1 MALISGVANIP
12 ILPAGWVPVNH
23 VSGQTFSETTV
34 ENWDIDYD
42 PSVKKWA
49 NAKDTKGNLWVW
61 IPRFTYRAIEFA
73 DDPEIKIRFSNGITD
88 DTTAIDSRV
97 CKIHSAFKFG
107 TNELT
112 GLWFPKYAAHQD
124 TTNGNIPGFKAD
136 KEAWRSITVND
147 IFNQTIN
154 LKNHITTN
162 TDGVDSHM
170 MKNAEWG
177 AAGMLAKAIGNSK
190 PKINGD
196 NTYRTGYT
204 TNGATNQIGSLDNT
218 GETSTT
224 GNMTGIFDM
233 VGNTYEYVAG
243 YVNNGHANLNTYCQ
257 SLLDAD
263 SKYKEVFPVGSTDD
277 RPNNYAAAN
286 GMTDGMMIHETSSAG
301 EGTTSWL
308 NWQGNAADSYF
319 PYSSSPVFVRGGI
332 YGNSVAGLAFF
343 SSTTGVSNSNVGF
356 RACFVVLNSAP
367 LISGTD
373 ENLGDKNAP
382 FEITYQVSDSDG
394 DAVDVEEKI
403 NSTIINTIQ
412 GVAQGQDMILSIST
426 EQWNSLELNQEH
438 SISIKATDNK
448 GNISVRTYTFTKVNA
463 VPSEPVILKPA
474 AGETA
479 VGTISIQWSEATDPD
494 GDPLTYKVYYSIDD
508 GVNKTE
514 IATGIS
520 GTSVNWDSS
529 QAPEGSNYKIFIC
542 ANDGKVD
549 GSFASSGIFSIVH
562 NYTPEELLL
571 QAPIHTA
578 RVPLNPIF
586 TAKVGVDPE
595 GDPQF
600 FRFQIATDENFVNL
614 VEDRETGTKN
624 LLTQNQSDIEL
635 DTTGFTGRGAAIVKS
650 TAYKTQ
656 GTSSLKITTNG
667 AEINEGVELDP
678 IDIVSGK
685 TYSAQAKIIGA
696 GYVRLAIEELDAS
709 GNYLRSTGSEP
720 VTLDGTEWQTL
731 NVTAETGDD
740 CKKIRVVVLT
750 SSIIGATFY
759 CDEFMLVKGSD
770 LPIEFILGGSYGIQS
785 TASAITGWEIY
796 DGEKWTGLQATGAPI
811 GTEKVR
817 YSLQD
822 KLQQNIKYY
831 WRMAVKDNTGQYGN
845 WTLPRTIRAGNVLQF
860 SPLPGPI
867 ETSVEVWRVLVMGYE
882 NIAKDGSIPAQ
893 LKVEACNN
901 AFDPFPVW
909 EDITAAYLA
918 KTYAELKNRTKTS
931 EKWGLN
937 IRKTV
942 YANDSLE
949 DIEDIA
955 TGIAFD

>member
-1 MALISGVANIP
+1 MALISGTANRP

-23 VSGQTFSETTV
+23 VSGQTFSETTL
-34 ENWDIDYD
+34 ENWEIDYD
-42 PSVKKWA
+42 TSAKKWA
-49 NAKDTKGNLWVW
+49 NAKDTKGNFWVW

-73 DDPEIKIRFSNGITD
+73 DDPEIKIRFSNGIVD
-88 DTTAIDSRV
+88 DTTSIDSRT
-97 CKIHSAFKFG
+97 CKVHPAFKFD

-124 TTNGNIPGFKAD
+124 TSNGNIPGFKAD

-177 AAGMLAKAIGNSK
+177 AAGMLAKAIGNPK

-196 NTYRTGYT
+196 SSYRTGYT
-204 TNGATNQIGSLDNT
+204 TGGATNQTGSLDNT

-233 VGNTYEYVAG
+233 VGNTYEYVAS
-243 YVNNGHANLNTYCQ
+243 YVNNGHANLDTYCQ
-257 SLLDAD
+257 SLVNAD

-286 GMTDGMMIHETSSAG
+286 GMTDGMMVHETSSAG
-301 EGTTSWL
+301 DGSYGWL
-308 NWQGNAADSYF
+308 NWQGNAAISFF
-319 PYSSSPVFVRGGI
+319 PYSSVPVFRRGGY
-332 YGNSVAGLAFF
+332 YGYSSAGLAFF
-343 SSTTGVSNSNVGF
+343 AYNSGNASSGCGF

-382 FEITYQVSDSDG
+382 FEITYQVSDLDG
-394 DAVDVEEKI
+394 DTVDIEEKI
-403 NSTIINTIQ
+403 NSTVINTIP
-412 GVAQGQDMILSIST
+412 GATQGQDIILSTST
-426 EQWNSLELNQEH
+426 EQWNALELNQEH
-438 SISIKATDNK
+438 SISIKATDSK

-479 VGTISIQWSEATDPD
+479 VGTINIQWSEATDPD
-494 GDPLTYKVYYSIDD
+494 GDPLTYKVYYSTDD
-508 GVNKTE
+508 GTTKTE
-514 IATGIS
+514 IATGLS

-529 QAPEGSNYKIFIC
+529 QVPEGSNYKIFVC

-549 GSFASSGIFSIVH
+549 GPFTSSGIFSIVH
-562 NYTPEELLL
+562 NYTPESLLL
-571 QAPIHTA
+571 QSPVHTA
-578 RVPLNPIF
+578 RVPVNPIF
-586 TAKVGVDPE
+586 EAKVGTDPE

-600 FRFQIATDENFVNL
+600 FRLQIATDENFLNL
-614 VEDRETGTKN
+614 VEDLETSTKN
-624 LLTQNQSDIEL
+624 LLTQNQSSVEL
-635 DTTGFTGRGAAIVKS
+635 DTTGFTGRGAAITTS
-650 TAYKTQ
+650 TTYKTQ
-656 GTSSLKITTNG
+656 GTTSLKITTNG
-667 AEINEGVELDP
+667 AVINEGVELDP
-678 IDIVSGK
+678 IEIVRGK
-685 TYSAQAKIIGA
+685 EFSAQAKIIGA
-696 GYVRLAIEELDAS
+696 GYVRLAIEELDSA

-731 NVTAETGDD
+731 NVTALTGED

-759 CDEFMLVKGSD
+759 CDEFMLVKGSN
-770 LPIEFILGGSYGIQS
+770 LPSDFILGGTYGPG

-796 DGEKWTGLQATGAPI
+796 DGEKWTGLQATGVPN
-811 GTEKVR
+811 GTEKVKH
-817 YSLQD
+817 SLQS

-831 WRMAVKDNTGQYGN
+831 WRMAVKDNAGQYGN
-845 WTLPRTIRAGNVLQF
+845 WTLPRIIRAGNVLQF

-867 ETSVEVWRVLVMGYE
+867 ETSAEVWRVLVMGYE
-882 NIAKDGSIPAQ
+882 NIAKDGTIPAQ

-901 AFDPFPVW
+901 AFDPFPAW
-909 EDITAAYLA
+909 EDITAAYLS

-931 EKWGLN
+931 DKWGIN
-937 IRKTV
+937 IRKTI
-942 YANDSLE
+942 YANDSLN
-949 DIEDIA
+949 DIVDIA